1 MEYGPINGGRPVRYR
16 DPVNLTMSEATVN
29 SFRFCFAALMLAT
42 TYVTP
47 AAGDRTNSSPI
58 PFLGEKPGD
67 AAITKKLVNE
77 FRQFPAAERIA
88 LLEITLLCELDR
100 GALSRRRLYD
110 AWEKRCKKTEG
121 IWNAKYRNVNDRRI
135 IDVQMRLY
143 YGLRLSLVRSSSDY
157 FTQKETIARKVKRRE
172 DVADNVKEA
181 VRQRK
186 KLSGISTQILRFF
199 FALRDLIDESQ
210 K

>member
-1 MEYGPINGGRPVRYR
+1 
-16 DPVNLTMSEATVN
+16 VN
-29 SFRFCFAALMLAT
+29 SFRFCFAALCLAAA
-42 TYVTP
+42 YVTP
-47 AAGDRTNSSPI
+47 AAADPAKISSI

-67 AAITKKLVNE
+67 TAILIKLVNDI
-77 FRQFPAAERIA
+77 RQFPAGERVA

-121 IWNAKYRNVNDRRI
+121 IWNAKYRNIDDRRM
-135 IDVQMRLY
+135 IDLQMRLY
-143 YGLRLSLVRSSSDY
+143 YGRRLSLVQSSLGY
-157 FTQKETIARKVKRRE
+157 FAQKETIARKVKRRE
-172 DVADNVKEA
+172 DVTKDVKEA
-181 VRQRK
+181 VRHRK

-199 FALRDLIDESQ
+199 FALRDLINESR